1 MAQEA
6 FAIGALSGMS
16 GVNVETIRYY
26 ERIGLLATPARSP
39 GGYRLYRPADAERL
53 GFIRGARDLGFSLD
67 EVRQLLGL
75 ADGES
80 RSCRRVHD
88 IAVSHLSE
96 VRAKI
101 RDLQRM
107 KRVLDTLVRSCANG
121 TMPSCPLLKTLAR
134 TGAR

>member
-1 MAQEA
+1 MAQDT
-6 FAIGALSGMS
+6 FPIGALSGMS

-26 ERIGLLATPARSP
+26 ERIGLLAKPARSP
-39 GGYRLYRPADAERL
+39 GGYRLYRSADAERL

-75 ADGES
+75 ADGDS
-80 RSCRRVHD
+80 QSCRRVRD
-88 IAVSHLSE
+88 IAVRHLSE
-96 VRAKI
+96 VRSKI
-101 RDLQRM
+101 EDLRRM
-107 KRVLDTLVRSCANG
+107 KRVLDALVRSCASG